1 MFRFLDW
8 EGREKTGDRNIFWEK
23 QHLANIKKMGC
34 RPSPMNTF
42 YGNKNRSP
50 FVRCSKTF
58 CLSKLVRFEAF
69 IHIKT
74 SLNLFWQGQHEL
86 TLPCLT
92 RLGIALLKRIVP
104 VRFIV
109 SKFKTG
115 QLIVAEALVIGRFCR
130 ICHNSSWL
138 G

>member
-8 EGREKTGDRNIFWEK
+8 EGRKKTGDRNIFWEK

-58 CLSKLVRFEAF
+58 CLSKLARFEAV
-69 IHIKT
+69 IYIKT
-74 SLNLFWQGQHEL
+74 SLNLFGKDSMCV
-86 TLPCLT
+86 PCLV
-92 RLGIALLKRIVP
+92 LQDWVLLYFKEVQ
-104 VRFIV
+104 VRFST
-109 SKFKTG
+109 SKLKAG
-115 QLIVAEALVIGRFCR
+115 QLIVTEVLVIERFYK
-130 ICHNSSWL
+130 ICQSSSWL